1 MDLLMSLASAARDRK
16 RDTRERVAERF
27 RAPVL
32 KYGPPA
38 RVVLPAR
45 RVRRRDELDGARPE
59 NKQQHG
65 KADQDPAAEIAK
77 RSRGIDRKP
86 DEDHSGKQTH
96 PRDYHEAATVR
107 VPHEVPLSEPD
118 MVAEPVAVDKVPGKY
133 LLKQSQQKS

>member
-1 MDLLMSLASAARDRK
+1 
-16 RDTRERVAERF
+16 VAERF

-45 RVRRRDELDGARPE
+45 QLDGARPE
-59 NKQQHG
+59 KEQQHG
-65 KADQDPAAEIAK
+65 KTDQDPAAEIAK
-77 RSRGIDRKP
+77 RSRGTDRKP

-96 PRDYHEAATVR
+96 PRDYHKAASVR

-118 MVAEPVAVDKVPGKY
+118 VVAEPVAVDKVPGKY